1 MELPFADVSLMLRN
15 LASIGVAFVLAL
27 PVGWERERSERSAG
41 LRTFPL
47 VAMASCGFILLA
59 SRVLGDHPEGLARV
73 LEGLMTGIG
82 FIGGGAIL
90 KSDGAVRGTAT
101 AASVWNTGAIGAAVA
116 FDRHEIAIVL
126 AAVNYATLRWLSR
139 FKQEASS
146 RPPEPS

>member
-1 MELPFADVSLMLRN
+1 MEVPFADVSLMLKN
-15 LASIGVAFVLAL
+15 LGAIAVAFVLAL

-47 VAMASCGFILLA
+47 VAMASCGYILLA

-73 LEGLMTGIG
+73 LEGLITGIG

-101 AASVWNTGAIGAAVA
+101 AASVWNTGAIGASVA
-116 FDRHEIAIVL
+116 FDRYEIAVVL
-126 AAVNYATLRWLSR
+126 AAVNYATLRWLAR
-139 FKQEASS
+139 LKQEV
-146 RPPEPS
+146 R